1 MKCYDK
7 FKREQP
13 ASNTNPTMKKHF
25 LFPLVAVAGLAGMA
39 AIGALV
45 GPTEGMIADNKTD
58 IDRCIE
64 LKGDTD
70 ACDRIKTTSGY
81 VLDGYQP
88 TIDIALGLRKDAL
101 RQAEVIE
108 QKRAADLAEARKKA
122 DAALAKQAADREQAA
137 AKAKADF
144 EAEGW
149 WEQEPG
155 IFVRWC
161 GGEHGYCPGEE
172 SYQDYSW
179 RAMVWCKE
187 RACGDIYARMNIS
200 QNGTVVGWTNETAYG
215 GYGQNVVITFGS
227 YISCS
232 GSIVEFNAR
241 G

>member
-1 MKCYDK
+1 
-7 FKREQP
+7 
-13 ASNTNPTMKKHF
+13 MKKRF

-45 GPTEGMIADNKTD
+45 GPSAEMIADNKTD

-101 RQAEVIE
+101 RQAEVIK
-108 QKRAADLAEARKKA
+108 QKQAADLAEARKKA
-122 DAALAKQAADREQAA
+122 DAALAKQAAEREQAA

-149 WEQEPG
+149 REAQPG
-155 IFVRWC
+155 VFVRWC
-161 GGEHGYCPGEE
+161 TQTCNNSKVIG
-172 SYQDYSW
+172 DNRYSL
-179 RAMVWCKE
+179 MEVWA
-187 RACGDIYARMNIS
+187 RDAHAGDIYAQVNLER
-200 QNGTVVGWTNETAYG
+200 NGVVIGWTNDTMYLSH
-215 GYGQNVVITFGS
+215 GQRGVLTFDS
-227 YISCS
+227 YQYFDQAKL
-232 GSIVEFNAR
+232 VKFNAR